1 MFLVFKHLKSMKSS
15 IVSAVNHNLNQAIR
29 LLNTIENNSYTNTS
43 IGPYHSSIGSHLR
56 HTLDFFQCII
66 DGLDANEINLTQRKR
81 DESIANDKNIAIEKI
96 QELQE
101 TFISFLD
108 INTNYLIHVTD
119 DLGQGEVTVSYTL
132 ESILAFAH
140 SHAIH
145 HFATI
150 GYLLHQLDIKHTIA
164 GFGYNPTTPI
174 EQRKGI

>member
-1 MFLVFKHLKSMKSS
+1 MNID
-15 IVSAVNHNLNQAIR
+15 IVSAVNHNLNQAIS
-29 LLNTIENNSYTNTS
+29 LLNAIGNDSYTNTNV
-43 IGPYHSSIGSHLR
+43 GPYHSSIGSHLR

-66 DGLDANEINLTQRKR
+66 DGLDANEINLINRKR
-81 DESIANDKNIAIEKI
+81 DESIATDKNIAIAKI
-96 QELQE
+96 QEIQE
-101 TFISFLD
+101 TFIRFLD

-119 DLGQGEVTVSYTL
+119 DLGQGEVTVTYTL

-150 GYLLHQLDIKHTIA
+150 GYILHQLGIEHTIK

-174 EQRKGI
+174 KQRKGI